1 MSREPPPGERL
12 QKLLARSGHGSR
24 RSLERLIEAGRI
36 QLNGAPA
43 RLGDRAGNGDKILID
58 GRPVRLQMPGDGVMV
73 LAWNKPVGM
82 VCSHRDTEGRPGLGR
97 IMARLPQGHRW
108 VAVGRLDIDTSG
120 LLLLTNNGELAHR
133 LMHPSAELDREY
145 SVRVFGVVDDAML
158 ARLRSGVLLDDGRA
172 AFSDIVRNSD
182 HSGAIGEGLN
192 QWFTVCLNSGRRRIV
207 RRLWAAEGLQV
218 SRLRRV
224 RFGPVFLPSS
234 LRRDAWCALPAEAV
248 AQLLAHCNL
257 NHLQPDEPPARRQK
271 THTRP

>member
-1 MSREPPPGERL
+1 MNPEPAAGERL

-24 RSLERLIEAGRI
+24 RGLERLIEAGRV
-36 QLNGAPA
+36 QLNGAQA
-43 RLGDRAGNGDKILID
+43 HLGDRAAAGDKILID
-58 GRPVRLQMPGDGVMV
+58 GKPARTKASGDGVMV
-73 LAWNKPVGM
+73 LAWNKPVGV

-97 IMARLPQGHRW
+97 IMARLPPGHRW

-120 LLLLTNNGELAHR
+120 LLLLTNSGELAHR

-145 SVRVFGVVDDAML
+145 SVRVFGMVDDAML

-182 HSGAIGEGLN
+182 HSGAATGGLN
-192 QWFTVCLNSGRRRIV
+192 QWFTVCLKSGRRRIV
-207 RRLWAAEGLQV
+207 RRLWAAEGMQV

-234 LRRDAWCALPAEAV
+234 LRRDAWHPLPTTAV

-257 NHLQPDEPPARRQK
+257 HHLEPAEPPARQK
-271 THTRP
+271 TRA